1 MINPN
6 TLLSEEEI
14 AILRDSKDW
23 RNYLAI
29 FSIWAQIALSF
40 IIFSFYPSVVTFL
53 IAALI
58 IGTRQFALVVMM
70 HDGAHNLISKNKK
83 INDFISQWL
92 CAYPMMTET
101 VNYRKYHLIHHKHTE
116 TDLDPDKSLT
126 DPFPVSKKSFS
137 RKVLRDLTGI
147 AGLRRYFGYLYSAW
161 GVNENTFFGH
171 LKHFVS
177 SLYGFLICQLV
188 IFTTLAFFNVP
199 WLYLLLWWIPKLT
212 IFSLFYRLRSI
223 SEHACTSGQDDFTH
237 TRTTLSSNFVRYFIA
252 PLNVNYHLEHHL
264 FMFCPWY
271 NLPKAHEMLKEKD
284 FYKDLEIEN
293 GYFNVF
299 KKVII

>member
-29 FSIWAQIALSF
+29 FSIWTQIALGF
-40 IIFSFYPSVVTFL
+40 FIFSFSPSILTFL
-53 IAALI
+53 VAALI

-83 INDFISQWL
+83 INNFISQWL

-147 AGLRRYFGYLYSAW
+147 SGLRRYFGYLYSAW

-177 SLYGFLICQLV
+177 SLYGF
-188 IFTTLAFFNVP
+188 
-199 WLYLLLWWIPKLT
+199 
-212 IFSLFYRLRSI
+212 
-223 SEHACTSGQDDFTH
+223 
-237 TRTTLSSNFVRYFIA
+237 
-252 PLNVNYHLEHHL
+252 
-264 FMFCPWY
+264 
-271 NLPKAHEMLKEKD
+271 
-284 FYKDLEIEN
+284 
-293 GYFNVF
+293 
-299 KKVII
+299 

>member
-1 MINPN
+1 M
-6 TLLSEEEI
+6 
-14 AILRDSKDW
+14 
-23 RNYLAI
+23 
-29 FSIWAQIALSF
+29 
-40 IIFSFYPSVVTFL
+40 
-53 IAALI
+53 
-58 IGTRQFALVVMM
+58 
-70 HDGAHNLISKNKK
+70 
-83 INDFISQWL
+83 
-92 CAYPMMTET
+92 
-101 VNYRKYHLIHHKHTE
+101 
-116 TDLDPDKSLT
+116 DLK
-126 DPFPVSKKSFS
+126 FQ
-137 RKVLRDLTGI
+137 
-147 AGLRRYFGYLYSAW
+147 
-161 GVNENTFFGH
+161 ENTFFGH

-177 SLYGFLICQLV
+177 TLYGFLICQLV

-284 FYKDLEIEN
+284 FYNDLEIEN